1 MRILGLG
8 LAALV
13 LTACGSAPTPAHTD
27 LDAAEVVRELSAHG
41 VEANVGTVYQ
51 ESEGVSGASFQA
63 DAIAI
68 NGPGGG
74 PNDLTTGGLVQVFP
88 DEAAAARGDVP
99 SDVPVHTYRVGN
111 AVIHVYKG
119 LPEKDALRYRAAL
132 EEVVGG
138 A

>member
-13 LTACGSAPTPAHTD
+13 LTACGSALPHTD

-41 VEANVGTVYQ
+41 VEADVGTVYQ

-63 DAIAI
+63 DAIAAT
-68 NGPGGG
+68 GPGGG

-111 AVIHVYKG
+111 AVIHVYRG

-132 EEVVGG
+132 EEVVG
-138 A
+138 